1 MIPIALSVLGFL
13 RRDSPLSQ
21 QPQQA
26 SRGTLISPLG
36 IIHPASLDVG
46 DVVFKGKK

>member
-21 QPQQA
+21 QPHQA